1 MQTDARQSHQ
11 THFFDRVLSRRLAN
25 FFLTGFFRI

>member
-1 MQTDARQSHQ
+1 MQIDAQQRHQRQ
-11 THFFDRVLSRRLAN
+11 FFDKVLSRRLAN